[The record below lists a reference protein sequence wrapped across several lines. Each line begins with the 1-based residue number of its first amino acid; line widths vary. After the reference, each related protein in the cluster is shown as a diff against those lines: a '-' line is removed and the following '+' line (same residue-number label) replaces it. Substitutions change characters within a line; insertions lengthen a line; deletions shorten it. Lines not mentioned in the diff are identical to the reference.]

1 MKRFLQNT
9 SVKSIIGNIL
19 MLMLFSVI
27 VILMGQQ
34 SFTTALMHQ
43 YSEGAFLTASAGTT
57 EINPNRMEEFV
68 KSGGEGSE
76 YRYVWSRLD
85 KLCNSTGSTFVYV
98 IIPDRSDYRH
108 ITFIFSTINHQSDYN
123 VYDFGYVRE
132 TTNDEYREKYKRIC
146 EEGSQE
152 EMVIRDKGYIET
164 DPHITAMVPLTG
176 TDGEVKAILCVQRQ
190 MEELARLRRNYLEI
204 IVIAMIVL
212 SILVAAGQTWLLR
225 RELLRPLKMISF
237 ETQRFSQENTLPEKS
252 LRERISNKDVIG
264 TLAESVDSMEEQI
277 QDYIANLTRVTAETE
292 RISTELELAA
302 RIQKG
307 MVPEDFPVFPDRHEF
322 TVYASMRPAREVGG
336 DFYDFFLIDQDHLC
350 LVIADVSGK
359 GVPAALFMMVA
370 KTILTNNA
378 MGGKTPSQILKES
391 NIALCAK
398 NTIEMFVTC
407 WIGILEIS
415 SGKMVAANAGH
426 EYPLIRKKDGSYE
439 VLKDPHGFVL
449 GGMDGMEYPEYTV
462 TLERG
467 SGIFLYTDG
476 VPEATNTREEMFGLE
491 RMTEALKGRGEIEPE
506 ENLKHVQVAVDA
518 FVGDA
523 EQFDDMTMMCLEYKG
538 P

>member
-1 MKRFLQNT
+1 
-9 SVKSIIGNIL
+9 

>member
-34 SFTTALMHQ
+34 SFTNALMHQ

-57 EINPNRMEEFV
+57 EINPNRMDQFV

-132 TTNDEYREKYKRIC
+132 TTNDDYREKYKRIC

-152 EMVIRDKGYIET
+152 ELVIRDKGYIET

-212 SILVAAGQTWLLR
+212 SILVAAGQTRLLR

-336 DFYDFFLIDQDHLC
+336 DFYDFFLIDRDHLC

-378 MGGKTPSQILKES
+378 MGGNTPSQILKES

-398 NTIEMFVTC
+398 NTVEMFVTC